1 MKETEAYCPLLG
13 CFYSVVVDAYMG
25 ICGRISMHT
34 ARRNG
39 KTIWMHRVWAARM
52 MRLRFR
58 ALEVIREDK
67 ERRKREWTRVA
78 GLQLVSH

>member
-25 ICGRISMHT
+25 ICGRISMHS
-34 ARRNG
+34 ARKNG

-67 ERRKREWTRVA
+67 ARRWRDALRMGA
-78 GLQLVSH
+78 DNP